1 MQVTAIHSFL
11 VSPNDKD
18 NGNSE
23 LIRGTPVEPED
34 ALFDMMRQVFNDA
47 PRECQYDICF
57 SHDEHGRQENA
68 CLSLLFEHIQT
79 PDLDTGRAIAE
90 RLKNVTTKRSGL
102 GLLFLILGRQD
113 DRFRIVVSR
122 FPADQ
127 GILAQEEQSSLSV
140 QFVEQIFMK
149 NTKAYKSAVY
159 EGRAIEEFWTG
170 RAVDKQI
177 SGAQAISAYWI
188 QEFLMSDFATTG
200 ERGTRQLASAL
211 RKAINRETNLEVT
224 EQISSAVSLS
234 NKLDNEPMSI
244 SSYAEH
250 FGMSEA
256 ATSAI
261 RAQVKQSVFEE
272 QFRFLHDEFRK
283 HITFRTVEL
292 DNGATLS
299 ALSDEFDEVFD
310 RSEHDDGTVEFST
323 IGEIKKEKL
332 RKNRV

>member
-1 MQVTAIHSFL
+1 
-11 VSPNDKD
+11 
-18 NGNSE
+18 
-23 LIRGTPVEPED
+23 
-34 ALFDMMRQVFNDA
+34 MMRQLFDDA

-57 SHDEHGRQENA
+57 SHDELGNQKND
-68 CLSLLFEHIQT
+68 CLSLLFDHVQT
-79 PDLDTGRAIAE
+79 PNLDTGRAIAE
-90 RLKNVTTKRSGL
+90 RLKKVTTKRSGL
-102 GLLFLILGRQD
+102 GLLFLIVGEQDGRY
-113 DRFRIVVSR
+113 RVVVSR

-140 QFVEQIFMK
+140 QLVEQIFMK
-149 NTKAYKSAVY
+149 NAKAYKSAVY
-159 EGRAIEEFWTG
+159 EGSAIEEFWTG

-177 SGAQAISAYWI
+177 SGSQAISAYWI

-211 RKAINRETNLEVT
+211 RNAINSETNLEVT
-224 EQISSAVSLS
+224 EQISAAVSLS
-234 NKLDNEPMSI
+234 GKLDNEPMSI
-244 SSYAEH
+244 ASYADH
-250 FGMSEA
+250 FRMSEE
-256 ATSAI
+256 ATRAI

-299 ALSDEFDEVFD
+299 ALSDEFDDVFD

-323 IGEIKKEKL
+323 TGEIKKEKL
-332 RKNRV
+332 RKTRI